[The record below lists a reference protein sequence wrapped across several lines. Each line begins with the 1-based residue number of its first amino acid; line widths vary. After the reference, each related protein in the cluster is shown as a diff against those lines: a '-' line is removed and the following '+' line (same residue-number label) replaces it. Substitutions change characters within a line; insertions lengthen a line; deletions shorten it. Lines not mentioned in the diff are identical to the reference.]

1 MMSDF
6 VLFCRFH
13 LLRHFQL
20 RPALFVAGTASMVLL
35 LFSAGFLIT
44 EMRETSAVQEQL
56 NTLSTSSRRQ
66 PATVLPPP
74 SLAQTT
80 QNLPWFQS
88 SSLLDGFS
96 RIAEHAKLPLD
107 EVGYVLEEGA
117 NRPYMRYR
125 ITMTVAA
132 NYPSIRQFV
141 MEVSSTLKNVDLD
154 SISCN
159 RADIVIAPLTCELAF
174 SAFFRMDQHG

>member
-1 MMSDF
+1 MTSDF
-6 VLFCRFH
+6 VSFCRFH
-13 LLRHFQL
+13 AVRLFHAHPVLSL
-20 RPALFVAGTASMVLL
+20 AGVVSALVLAVS
-35 LFSAGFLIT
+35 FSFL
-44 EMRETSAVQEQL
+44 MREMHESAAMQEQL
-56 NTLSTSSRRQ
+56 DSLVASSRQHVPAAPLTGIAQ
-66 PATVLPPP
+66 P
-74 SLAQTT
+74 T

-88 SSLLDGFS
+88 SPLLDDFS

-107 EVGYVLEEGA
+107 EVGYVLEEGV

-141 MEVSSTLKNVDLD
+141 TEVSSTLKNVDLD

-159 RADIVIAPLTCELAF
+159 RADIAIAPLTCELAF

>member
-1 MMSDF
+1 MTSDF
-6 VLFCRFH
+6 VSFCRFH
-13 LLRHFQL
+13 AVR
-20 RPALFVAGTASMVLL
+20 LFHAHPVLSLAGVASAVVLVTS
-35 LFSAGFLIT
+35 FSFL
-44 EMRETSAVQEQL
+44 MREMHESAAMQDQL
-56 NTLSTSSRRQ
+56 DSLVASSRRHIPAARPTGIAQ
-66 PATVLPPP
+66 P
-74 SLAQTT
+74 T

-88 SSLLDGFS
+88 SSLLDDFS

-107 EVGYVLEEGA
+107 EVGYVLEESA

-141 MEVSSTLKNVDLD
+141 TEVSSTLKNVDLD

-159 RADIVIAPLTCELAF
+159 RADIAVAPLTCELAF

>member
-1 MMSDF
+1 MTSDF
-6 VLFCRFH
+6 VSFCRFH
-13 LLRHFQL
+13 AVRLFHAHPVLSL
-20 RPALFVAGTASMVLL
+20 ASVVSALVLVVS
-35 LFSAGFLIT
+35 FSFL
-44 EMRETSAVQEQL
+44 MREMHESAAMQEQL
-56 NTLSTSSRRQ
+56 DSLVASSRRHTPAALPTGIAQ
-66 PATVLPPP
+66 P
-74 SLAQTT
+74 T

-88 SSLLDGFS
+88 SSLLDDFS

-107 EVGYVLEEGA
+107 EVGYVLEEGV

-125 ITMTVAA
+125 ITMAVAA

-141 MEVSSTLKNVDLD
+141 TEVSSTLKNVDLD

>member
-1 MMSDF
+1 MTSDF

-13 LLRHFQL
+13 AVRLFHAHPVLSL
-20 RPALFVAGTASMVLL
+20 ASVVSALVLVVS
-35 LFSAGFLIT
+35 FSFL
-44 EMRETSAVQEQL
+44 MREMHESAAVLEQL
-56 NTLSTSSRRQ
+56 NSLVASSRRHIPAAPLTGIAQ
-66 PATVLPPP
+66 P
-74 SLAQTT
+74 T

-88 SSLLDGFS
+88 SSLLDDFS

-107 EVGYVLEEGA
+107 EVGYVLEEGV
-117 NRPYMRYR
+117 NRPFMRYR

-141 MEVSSTLKNVDLD
+141 TDVSSTLKNVDLD

-174 SAFFRMDQHG
+174 SAFFRTDQHG